1 MRGCNARPVKD
12 ALGDPVVACRVAL
25 GIFPCRN
32 LRHVYNDAEPR
43 PFASVGKVSRC
54 LDESGAHGIAKV
66 GGARTR
72 CSADRIVMRASIS
85 RGSSRL
91 AVLLLRLWLRPEFR
105 IPTAE

>member
-32 LRHVYNDAEPR
+32 LRHVYNDAETR

-72 CSADRIVMRASIS
+72 CSADRIVMVQKIADHDLASPLPK
-85 RGSSRL
+85 RWGPSSSFS
-91 AVLLLRLWLRPEFR
+91 APRPA
-105 IPTAE
+105 T